1 MQRGKRRIKAVLSK
15 FHKKK
20 KSTTSGIVRK
30 SYVYM
35 VAKNVSMFFS
45 ALRSMDFKTVL
56 GKGFPDDLY
65 PDL

>member
-1 MQRGKRRIKAVLSK
+1 
-15 FHKKK
+15 
-20 KSTTSGIVRK
+20 
-30 SYVYM
+30 M